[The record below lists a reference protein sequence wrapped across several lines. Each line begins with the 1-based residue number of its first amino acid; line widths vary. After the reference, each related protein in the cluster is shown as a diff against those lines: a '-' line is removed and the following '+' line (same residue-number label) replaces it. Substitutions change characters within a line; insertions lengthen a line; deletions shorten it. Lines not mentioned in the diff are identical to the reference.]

1 MKIPEQLRLPSFPL
15 RYNSADYEADEA
27 KNSVAAAFF
36 AAEAKHGDDALKR
49 TRIKVNN
56 GSFHEYSDAERLLF
70 QTEYEAQLR
79 PKLDQALQ
87 KAILANDGVVT
98 AFPSARW
105 NMHVTLSQTSYRR
118 EQEKEWEETDCRLQE
133 FDMSFDYFRG
143 VEREAD
149 IPYTSYYSNPTAE
162 KLVAR
167 EAELKERMVRV
178 LNRGKER
185 LKKLIGAMPTILA
198 LGLDVLLV
206 YLAFSNRE
214 LYLSLSNAIPFYEFC
229 SRYGSGLSFVH
240 LIGLP
245 LLSLF
250 LSIFLTAMLDP
261 VVVRG
266 ISKKQAVA
274 EYEAFAS
281 GRDYLEAKQA
291 LEEERPRYD
300 RLMMDFY
307 TAWYRHSKGLH

>member
-1 MKIPEQLRLPSFPL
+1 MKIPEKLQLPSYPFSY
-15 RYNSADYEADEA
+15 RSDDYETDP
-27 KNSVAAAFF
+27 KKDSVAAAFF
-36 AAEAKHGDDALKR
+36 AAEAQHGKDALKR
-49 TRIKVNN
+49 ARIKVNS
-56 GSFHEYSDAERLLF
+56 GSFHEYSDTERFLF

-87 KAILANDGVVT
+87 KALLANEGVVT
-98 AFPSARW
+98 AFPSSRYP
-105 NMHVTLSQTSYRR
+105 MHVTLSQTSYKR
-118 EQEKEWEETDCRLQE
+118 EHEKEWEETDYQQQE

-143 VEREAD
+143 VENEAD

-162 KLVAR
+162 KLVER
-167 EAELKERMVRV
+167 EAELKTRMVRV

-185 LKKLIGAMPTILA
+185 LKKLIGALPTILA

-214 LYLSLSNAIPFYEFC
+214 LYLSLSNAIPYYEFC
-229 SRYGSGLSFVH
+229 SRYGGGLSFVH

-250 LSIFLTAMLDP
+250 VSIFLTAMLDP

-266 ISKKQAVA
+266 ISKKQAVS
-274 EYEAFAS
+274 EYEAFVS
-281 GRDYLEAKQA
+281 GQEYLEAKRA
-291 LEEERPRYD
+291 LEEDRPRYD
-300 RLMMDFY
+300 RLMLDFY